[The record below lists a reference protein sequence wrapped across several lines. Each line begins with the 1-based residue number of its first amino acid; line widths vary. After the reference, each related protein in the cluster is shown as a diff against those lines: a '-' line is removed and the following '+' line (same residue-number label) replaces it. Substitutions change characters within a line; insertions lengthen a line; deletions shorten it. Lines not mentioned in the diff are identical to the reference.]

1 MDYDEVLGAST
12 HGHGR
17 VPLVS
22 VVLPVRD
29 EAAHLPESID
39 SLVRQTMSDF
49 EVLAVDDGSSDESAG
64 ILRRWAEADERVRV
78 LTRGRQ
84 GLVASLELARLHA
97 RGRFLARMD
106 ADDVAHPERLQHQ
119 LALMREQPELT
130 GCGCMVRYVP
140 RSRIRGGALR
150 YERWLN
156 GLVTPSQIER
166 DLFVECPLAH
176 PTFFLD
182 ASAVA
187 AVGGYR
193 DKGWPED
200 YDLILRLWEA
210 GARFA
215 KVPRVLLDW
224 RERPERLSRVHPSYA
239 HEAFQRLKIDVL
251 GRTLLRGRRGVVVW
265 GAGPTG
271 KAFARGLSECGV
283 AILGFVDLDPRKIG
297 QRIRGAAVWPPHEVK
312 EPGDAF
318 AVAAVAQPGARE
330 HVRTALHAKGWRE
343 GEDFVAV
350 A

>member
-1 MDYDEVLGAST
+1 MGTVGSRWCPWCCQCGTKLPISRNRST
-12 HGHGR
+12 
-17 VPLVS
+17 
-22 VVLPVRD
+22 
-29 EAAHLPESID
+29 

-140 RSRIRGGALR
+140 QSRIRGGALR

-210 GARFA
+210 GAPVREGPSCP
-215 KVPRVLLDW
+215 PRL
-224 RERPERLSRVHPSYA
+224 
-239 HEAFQRLKIDVL
+239 
-251 GRTLLRGRRGVVVW
+251 
-265 GAGPTG
+265 
-271 KAFARGLSECGV
+271 AR
-283 AILGFVDLDPRKIG
+283 AA
-297 QRIRGAAVWPPHEVK
+297 GAAVAGTPVLRARSVSKAQDRRPWAYAPTGPAWRRRLGHRPDWEGVRPRAFGVWRRDPGVRRLGSPQDRPTDPGRGGLGPP
-312 EPGDAF
+312 
-318 AVAAVAQPGARE
+318 
-330 HVRTALHAKGWRE
+330 
-343 GEDFVAV
+343 
-350 A
+350 